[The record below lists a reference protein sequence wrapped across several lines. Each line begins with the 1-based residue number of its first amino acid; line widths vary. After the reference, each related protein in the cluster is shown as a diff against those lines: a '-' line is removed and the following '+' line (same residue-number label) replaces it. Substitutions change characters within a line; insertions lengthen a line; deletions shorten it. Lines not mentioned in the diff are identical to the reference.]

1 MTRTVGGRGE
11 DGRMLRDVAE
21 GVAAAIRA
29 DPAIA
34 ADGRVSV
41 VVEDLAD
48 YGFEIERAIAQLGV
62 CVTVAVTGFRKREG
76 CGPFVAGTLALQISC
91 YEHPS
96 LNRDDPSAKTAQWVA
111 EHLARTLN
119 WRRFPF
125 LASKMVF
132 RDFSRDD
139 VEEANIVRG
148 TYEVEHVLGAE
159 DSHIGPR
166 ANNAN
171 CPADGGAKE

>member
-1 MTRTVGGRGE
+1 
-11 DGRMLRDVAE
+11 MLRDIAD
-21 GVAAAIRA
+21 GIADFIRS

-34 ADGRVSV
+34 EDGRVTV

-48 YGFEIERAIAQLGV
+48 YSFEIGRAISQLGV

-76 CGPFVAGTLALQISC
+76 VGPMVAGTLTLQISC

-96 LNRDDPSAKTAQWVA
+96 LNRDGAAAKTAQWVA
-111 EHLARTLN
+111 ERLARLLN
-119 WRRFPF
+119 WRKFPF
-125 LASKMVF
+125 LAAKMVF

-159 DSHIGPR
+159 EDALRPD
-166 ANNAN
+166 AA
-171 CPADGGAKE
+171 ADGTAGGGDGA